1 MIVETNQIFNLMD
14 TNGRR
19 SDVLNAL
26 KIYLEILEELKEVYP
41 TESWGTYPDS
51 LSQFLF
57 YEKALEK
64 SKDVFKIHSN
74 YDNFISELGDDYQ
87 TFIDRDGQWIENNI
101 AKFAKV
107 LDEAIEKR
115 ARHYTSNLVKMG
127 FTDSNR
133 SITEAGYSY
142 LRGSVIRD
150 DLEEIL
156 PLDNVNIVLLR
167 QLSKLKIFSSSRE
180 GKRQY
185 YSPFILALV
194 LLLDEKTIE
203 EHTFEII
210 VQGER
215 LKFSSVT

>member
-1 MIVETNQIFNLMD
+1 MIVESNQIFNLMD

-150 DLEEIL
+150 DLEEYY
-156 PLDNVNIVLLR
+156 PLIMSTLY
-167 QLSKLKIFSSSRE
+167 F
-180 GKRQY
+180 
-185 YSPFILALV
+185 
-194 LLLDEKTIE
+194 
-203 EHTFEII
+203 
-210 VQGER
+210 
-215 LKFSSVT
+215 